1 MKEWLSLTST
11 LQPKITA
18 TSSVE
23 QIDTLKKVE
32 LQLFSSNTHSNL
44 QLLYIYHSSLDIKD
58 GCN

>member
-1 MKEWLSLTST
+1 MKEWLSLTSA

-23 QIDTLKKVE
+23 QIDTLKIAE

-44 QLLYIYHSSLDIKD
+44 
-58 GCN
+58 

>member
-23 QIDTLKKVE
+23 QIDTLKKAE

-44 QLLYIYHSSLDIKD
+44 
-58 GCN
+58 